1 MVWFTKLIINT
12 FIRYTWYYK
21 EIAMKH
27 QEEEL
32 NNPSESSTIPYNH
45 PVQEFLTKNV
55 IGFVIGTVQP
65 LSIVEDPD
73 FIKMINGFN
82 KRYKLPCTKTLKNW
96 ISKTFE
102 IGKDTLKNQLTQ
114 VEYIS

>member
-1 MVWFTKLIINT
+1 ML
-12 FIRYTWYYK
+12 TWCGSPSSLSTHLSGTHGITK

-32 NNPSESSTIPYNH
+32 KNPSESSTIPYNH

-82 KRYKLPCTKTLKNW
+82 KHYKLFYLRIGSQKHLK
-96 ISKTFE
+96 
-102 IGKDTLKNQLTQ
+102 
-114 VEYIS
+114 